1 MIPAYI
7 LHPQQ
12 RAGGSKRLIRSQML
26 TLAQALQTC
35 GMVHAE
41 AVFPAAVKIHR
52 QNRAAAAAEQNISDA
67 DRRQTLF
74 FETDSHCIF
83 HIILL
88 RRPDTPYS
96 PYPAHLSAPF
106 PASRFRRPHTAVHSG
121 SLFCD
126 SGIRIWEI
134 R

>member
-12 RAGGSKRLIRSQML
+12 RAGGSKRLIRSKMF

-52 QNRAAAAAEQNISDA
+52 QNRAAVAAEQNISDA
-67 DRRQTLF
+67 DRCQTLF
-74 FETDSHCIF
+74 LRLTVTVFFTLSSSADQTRRIALALRISLLHFQLQGFAVLILP
-83 HIILL
+83 HI
-88 RRPDTPYS
+88 
-96 PYPAHLSAPF
+96 A
-106 PASRFRRPHTAVHSG
+106 AVF
-121 SLFCD
+121 L
-126 SGIRIWEI
+126 
-134 R
+134 